1 MTEPN
6 RLSHPGVPE
15 HQPAAGGI
23 AARARAAATPQ
34 YLAGLNPEQ
43 REAVET
49 LDGPVL
55 VLAGA
60 GTGKT
65 RVLTCRIAH
74 ILSQGRARPGEI
86 LSVTFTNKAAR
97 EMKLR
102 LGQMLGQA
110 VEGMPWLGTF
120 HSIGGRILRTHA
132 ELVQLKSNFTVLDVD
147 DQIRLLKQLLQ
158 AENIDD
164 KRWPARMLAG
174 LIDGWKN
181 RGLTPSQVP
190 PGEAAVFGNGKGGK
204 LYAAYQERLKILNAA
219 DFGDLLLENIRL
231 FREHPDVLRQYQNRF
246 KFILVDEYQDTN
258 VAQYLWLRLLAQAPS
273 VKPGSVSTSPQ
284 RGEVGERS
292 EPGEGERSS
301 LALESPSPAPS
312 LRDVATSLPR
322 GEVKEVPHVK
332 NICCVGDDDQSIY
345 GWRGAEVDN
354 ILRFDHDF
362 PGAKIIRLERN
373 YRSTG
378 HILAAASHLI
388 AHNEGRLGKT
398 LRTEDV
404 DGEKVTVTGSW
415 DSEEEARAIGEEIE
429 QLQRAGH
436 KLNDV
441 AILVRASFQMRE
453 FEDRFVTLGLP
464 YRVIGGPRFYERAEI
479 RDALAYLRVINS
491 PADDLAFERIVN
503 VPKRGLG
510 DATVQMLHDIAR
522 KRRMPLS
529 DAAAAVVD
537 TDELKPKARSSLRA
551 LLDSFV
557 RWRAQSQVMPHTELA
572 EMVLDESGYTEMW
585 QKDRSA
591 DAAGRLENLKELV
604 RSMEEFENLQG
615 FLEHISLVMDRDTG
629 ADADAVSLMTL
640 HSAKGLEFD
649 NVFLP
654 GWEEGLFPHQRAL
667 DEQGRAGL
675 EEERRLAHVGLTR
688 ARRRAKLYFATNRR
702 IRGSWST
709 TMPSRFLDELPA
721 PNVEITESKGGSGW
735 GGASGYGPSRFD
747 NVESFGS
754 SYTTPGWQRAQ
765 ANRARGQGG
774 RNNGGQ
780 AGGGFNESQS
790 PFSSSRGE
798 TGGGFSRTKRAP
810 MTIEGELVAKSTGT
824 TSEFSLHDRVFHQK
838 FGYGQVVKV
847 DGNKLTIAFEKAGEK
862 KVVDS
867 FVERV

>member
-1 MTEPN
+1 
-6 RLSHPGVPE
+6 
-15 HQPAAGGI
+15 
-23 AARARAAATPQ
+23 
-34 YLAGLNPEQ
+34 
-43 REAVET
+43 
-49 LDGPVL
+49 
-55 VLAGA
+55 
-60 GTGKT
+60 
-65 RVLTCRIAH
+65 
-74 ILSQGRARPGEI
+74 
-86 LSVTFTNKAAR
+86 
-97 EMKLR
+97 
-102 LGQMLGQA
+102 
-110 VEGMPWLGTF
+110 
-120 HSIGGRILRTHA
+120 
-132 ELVQLKSNFTVLDVD
+132 
-147 DQIRLLKQLLQ
+147 
-158 AENIDD
+158 
-164 KRWPARMLAG
+164 
-174 LIDGWKN
+174 
-181 RGLTPSQVP
+181 
-190 PGEAAVFGNGKGGK
+190 KGGK

-273 VKPGSVSTSPQ
+273 LVIPGRAEGANPESRNQPLDSGSALSVHPELTAQ
-284 RGEVGERS
+284 
-292 EPGEGERSS
+292 
-301 LALESPSPAPS
+301 
-312 LRDVATSLPR
+312 
-322 GEVKEVPHVK
+322 PHVK

-491 PADDLAFERIVN
+491 AADDLAFERIVN

-510 DATVQMLHDIAR
+510 NATVQMLHDIAR

-557 RWRAQSQVMPHTELA
+557 RWRSQSEVMPHTELA
-572 EMVLDESGYTEMW
+572 EIVLDESGYTEMW

-615 FLEHISLVMDRDTG
+615 FLEHISLVMDRDSG

-702 IRGSWST
+702 IRGTWST
-709 TMPSRFLDELPA
+709 TIPSRFLDELPA

-754 SYTTPGWQRAQ
+754 SYSTPGWQRAQ
-765 ANRARGQGG
+765 ANRARGQSG

-790 PFSSSRGE
+790 PFSSSRND
-798 TGGGFSRTKRAP
+798 TPGGGFSRNKRAP

-824 TSEFSLHDRVFHQK
+824 VSEFSLHDRVFHQK

>member
-6 RLSHPGVPE
+6 KLPHHDVPE

-23 AARARAAATPQ
+23 AARARAAAGPQ
-34 YLAGLNPEQ
+34 YLNGLNPEQ

-65 RVLTCRIAH
+65 RVLTTRIAH
-74 ILSQGRARPGEI
+74 ILSQGRARPAEI

-97 EMKLR
+97 EMKHR
-102 LGQMLGQA
+102 LGQMLGHA

-120 HSIGGRILRTHA
+120 HSIGGRILRFHA
-132 ELVQLKSNFTVLDVD
+132 ELAQLKSNFTVLDVD
-147 DQIRLLKQLLQ
+147 DQVRLLKQLLQ

-181 RGLTPSQVP
+181 RGLMPSQVP
-190 PGEAAVFGNGKGGK
+190 SGEAAVFANGKGGK
-204 LYAAYQERLKILNAA
+204 LYASYQERLKILNAA
-219 DFGDLLLENIRL
+219 DFGDLLLENIRI
-231 FREHPDVLRQYQNRF
+231 FREHPDILRQYQLRF
-246 KFILVDEYQDTN
+246 KYILVDEYQDTN
-258 VAQYLWLRLLAQAPS
+258 VAQYLWLRLLSQAPS
-273 VKPGSVSTSPQ
+273 RPERRLADVIPGRIEDANPES
-284 RGEVGERS
+284 RGHEDSARDSGS
-292 EPGEGERSS
+292 APTAHPGMTASAAG
-301 LALESPSPAPS
+301 
-312 LRDVATSLPR
+312 AT
-322 GEVKEVPHVK
+322 K

-354 ILRFDHDF
+354 ILRFEHDF
-362 PGAKIIRLERN
+362 PGAKVIRLERN

-398 LRTEDV
+398 LRTEDQ

-415 DSEEEARAIGEEIE
+415 DSEEEARGIGEEIE
-429 QLQRAGH
+429 QLQRQGE
-436 KLNDV
+436 KLNEIS
-441 AILVRASFQMRE
+441 ILVRASYQMRE

-503 VPKRGLG
+503 TPKRGLG
-510 DATVQMLHDIAR
+510 DATVQMLHDHAR
-522 KRRMPLS
+522 KRRIPLFE
-529 DAAAAVVD
+529 AARAVVE
-537 TDELKPKARSSLRA
+537 TDELKPKARGSLRDLVA
-551 LLDSFV
+551 QFD
-557 RWRAQSQVMPHTELA
+557 RWRAQREVTAHTDLA
-572 EMVLDESGYTEMW
+572 QIVLDESGYTEMW

-615 FLEHISLVMDRDTG
+615 FLEHISLVMDREGG
-629 ADADAVSLMTL
+629 AEDDAVSLMTL

-654 GWEEGLFPHQRAL
+654 GWEEGLFPSQRTL

-675 EEERRLAHVGLTR
+675 EEERRLGHVGLTR
-688 ARRRAKLYFATNRR
+688 ARRRAKIYFATNRR
-702 IRGSWST
+702 IHGTWST
-709 TMPSRFLDELPA
+709 TIPSRFLDELPA
-721 PNVEITESKGGSGW
+721 ANVEITESKGGSAW
-735 GGASGYGPSRFD
+735 GGTGGYGASRFD
-747 NVESFGS
+747 DMEAFGS
-754 SYTTPGWQRAQ
+754 SYSTPGWQRAQ
-765 ANRARGQGG
+765 ANRNRGGG
-774 RNNGGQ
+774 RSGS
-780 AGGGFNESQS
+780 GFEERQS
-790 PFSSSRGE
+790 SFSSES
-798 TGGGFSRTKRAP
+798 FNRTKRGP
-810 MTIEGELVAKSTGT
+810 VVIEGELVAKSTGT
-824 TSEFSLHDRVFHQK
+824 TSEFSLEDRVFHQK
-838 FGYGQVVKV
+838 FGYGRVTKI
-847 DGNKLTIAFEKAGEK
+847 DGNKLTIAFDKAGEK